1 MATKTKTKTTTKSK
15 IKDSL
20 KNVFINELKDK
31 KETDRLERVKANA
44 NLKEVILYT
53 QSTCPYCKQIK
64 EALDQEGVKF
74 VEKEYLEFP
83 NEWQKVSETVQLG
96 VFPTI
101 EVSGEYLVP
110 RRDFQQIP
118 QGVQRIIAMANPER
132 VSNSNEVKM
141 LEAFKTLNFNMSTA
155 FQNMSQTLQPLQEFI
170 SNIQKELAEEDTD
183 VTTENPIVLP
193 ENKTTGG
200 TGCGGE

>member
-1 MATKTKTKTTTKSK
+1 MATKTKTKTKDK

-20 KNVFINELKDK
+20 KNKFIGELKDK
-31 KETDRLERVKANA
+31 KETDRLERVKTNA

-64 EALDQEGVKF
+64 EALDQEGVKY
-74 VEKEYLEFP
+74 VEKEYTKFP
-83 NEWQKVSETVQLG
+83 NEWLMVSETTQLG

-118 QGVQRIIAMANPER
+118 QGVQRIITMANPER
-132 VSNSNEVKM
+132 ISNSNEVKM
-141 LEAFKTLNFNMSTA
+141 LESFKTLNYNMSTA
-155 FQNMSQTLQPLQEFI
+155 FQNMSQTLKPLQEFI
-170 SNIQKELAEEDTD
+170 TNIQKELEEE
-183 VTTENPIVLP
+183 VKE
-193 ENKTTGG
+193 ENK
-200 TGCGGE
+200 EEKSE